1 MSIKNQQ
8 ANCSNCGNSFSCN
21 VKNLGNPLCEK
32 CILSSTTIQNAP
44 QIIKEAR
51 GNVPVEFNDPDQI
64 KSALDTVGDSF
75 RGVSGGI
82 NLMLTEHVENGADAI
97 EDNIKQNNLKNYTGL
112 IRIHIDTKRKLIFVM
127 DNGTGMIDPV
137 HIMKS
142 PLKSRK
148 SGLSYQT
155 GQFGRGLQGFR
166 GFAKTLEYITLR
178 SKVNQSE
185 LDYEITKGALQ
196 YAKKNGNNG
205 TCIKLKLSKEDVY
218 ETFVNNKRRRTFER
232 IDNTS
237 KIIQSATETIYEPIT
252 QDEFK
257 KYLPN
262 SKTGTIAIFSNW
274 IEGEFE
280 ELLKDKNKTVERIQH
295 HFQVVLEKGDIEIS
309 YSIDDKQPKQIEV
322 REFEVKN
329 DNDEMEELDFYDIP
343 DRDVVDPNTRQKL
356 GRLEIRFYKASPNY
370 RHTFKA
376 PYLLVG
382 NRPLGNS
389 TLHDMPHFEGTRIL
403 KSPYV
408 TGYVIA
414 DFLKP
419 DSQRLSPKPGHELKQ
434 FNTHMDT
441 ILENELKPQ
450 LKEYEEGFR
459 VADKDDENN
468 KLRLQVQSFL
478 KNQMSEIELDL
489 EDNQEL
495 GELLESSDSGTEKK
509 ERVSTEK
516 GKENAGQVVKKE
528 TSETVK
534 TVITYKKR
542 QYEKRGKAKKKS
554 SGGKKSTG
562 VKRKEV
568 TLPSQDGRSKK
579 TVLINPNLQSKDG
592 RIRQKSLVGPGLDT
606 YRGKYDRE
614 LSKWDASEFK
624 VLVNEL
630 QPIAIEMEKERAN
643 SSKYSNDVY
652 SPKQKNLMQEQYLR
666 HLINKCTKDLS
677 VEDKERLFWE
687 AKYKFFLHRKD
698 E

>member
-1 MSIKNQQ
+1 
-8 ANCSNCGNSFSCN
+8 
-21 VKNLGNPLCEK
+21 
-32 CILSSTTIQNAP
+32 
-44 QIIKEAR
+44 
-51 GNVPVEFNDPDQI
+51 
-64 KSALDTVGDSF
+64 
-75 RGVSGGI
+75 
-82 NLMLTEHVENGADAI
+82 MLTEHVENGADAI
-97 EDNIKQNNLKNYTGL
+97 EDDFIQNNLKNHTGL
-112 IRIHIDTKRKLIFVM
+112 IRIHIDTKKKLIYVM

-137 HIMKS
+137 HIMKN

-148 SGLSYQT
+148 SGVSHQT

-166 GFAKTLEYITLR
+166 GFAKTLTYITSR
-178 SKVNQSE
+178 SEINQSE
-185 LDYEITKGALQ
+185 LDYDVTNNALIA
-196 YAKKNGNNG
+196 AKQNGIDG
-205 TCIKLKLSKEDVY
+205 KCIKLKLSKEDVY
-218 ETFVNNKRRRTFER
+218 ETHVKNKTRTTFQP
-232 IDNTS
+232 IDNNS
-237 KIIQSATETIYEPIT
+237 QKIQSAIETIYEPIKS
-252 QDEFK
+252 DEFK
-257 KYLPN
+257 KFLPK

-309 YSIDDKQPKQIEV
+309 YSIDNKQSNQIEV
-322 REFEVKN
+322 REFEAK
-329 DNDEMEELDFYDIP
+329 DENDEMEELDFYDIP
-343 DRDVVDPNTRQKL
+343 DRDVVDPNTRQKI
-356 GRLEIRFYKASPNY
+356 GRLEVRFYKASPNY

-382 NRPLGNS
+382 KRPLGNS
-389 TLHDMPHFEGTRIL
+389 TLHEMEHFLGTRIL

-408 TGYVIA
+408 TGFVVA

-419 DSQRLSPKPGHELKQ
+419 DSLRLAPVPGPELTQ
-434 FNTHMDT
+434 FNAHMDA

-459 VADKDDENN
+459 VSDKDDEND

-495 GELLESSDSGTEKK
+495 GELLESSDSGTEKE
-509 ERVSTEK
+509 ERVSAET
-516 GKENAGQVVKKE
+516 GKENTGKVVTEE
-528 TSETVK
+528 TPETVK

-542 QYEKRGKAKKKS
+542 PYEKRGKKKKKS
-554 SGGKKSTG
+554 DDGEKSTG
-562 VKRKEV
+562 KKRTQV
-568 TLPSQDGRSKK
+568 TLPSEDGRSTKS
-579 TVLINPNLQSKDG
+579 VLINPNLQSKDG

-630 QPIAIEMEKERAN
+630 QPIAMEMEEDRAN

-666 HLINKCTKDLS
+666 HLIDKCTKKDIS
-677 VEDKERLFWE
+677 QEDKERLFWE
-687 AKYKFFLHRKD
+687 AKYKFFLYRKD